1 MNSQNKRQIKNKVT
15 ITGEEFDQLAD
26 SGESLEGHVDWSKAV
41 KIINV
46 SLPAWMVKGLDE
58 EARRL
63 NIDRQAV
70 IKTWLADRLD
80 QKSLKKYE
88 AV

>member
-1 MNSQNKRQIKNKVT
+1 MNSRSKTKAKNLL
-15 ITGEEFDQLAD
+15 TGAQFDQLAD
-26 SGESLEGHVDWSKAV
+26 SGESMEGHVDWTKAV
-41 KIINV
+41 KIVNV
-46 SLPAWMVKGLDE
+46 SLPLWMVKGLNE

-70 IKTWLADRLD
+70 IKTWLAERLD
-80 QKSLKKYE
+80 QRALQKKE